1 MSRIGRMPVALL
13 SGVELTVDG
22 GRVRVKGP
30 KGSLEEA
37 LAPYTQVAVADGKV
51 VVTRSGDSK
60 PAKAA
65 HGLMRSLISN
75 MVVGVT
81 DGFSRT
87 LDLIGVGYRAEASG
101 KEVKLAVGFS
111 HPVILSIPEGLQ
123 VKAEGN
129 TRLVVSG
136 MSKQKVGQFAADIR
150 KVRPPEP
157 YKGKGIR
164 YPDERIRRK
173 VGKAAASGGA

>member
-1 MSRIGRMPVALL
+1 MPVLL
-13 SGVELTVDG
+13 ASGVELKVDG
-22 GRVRVKGP
+22 SRIRVKGP

-37 LAPYTQVAVADGKV
+37 LAPHTHVEVADGKV
-51 VVTRSGDSK
+51 VVTRDGDSK

-65 HGLMRSLISN
+65 HGLMRSLIAN
-75 MVVGVT
+75 MVIGVT
-81 DGFSRT
+81 DGFART

-111 HPVILSIPEGLQ
+111 HPVILAIPEGLQ
-123 VKAEGN
+123 VKAEGV

-136 MSKQKVGQFAADIR
+136 MSKQMVGQFAADIR

-164 YPDERIRRK
+164 YSGERIRRK
-173 VGKAAASGGA
+173 VGKAAASAGA